1 MIQSEYTHTE
11 RENKKRRA
19 YTMTKNYRGYEIR
32 TYETMGIG
40 KGTCFEVWRD
50 GQMWGF
56 ASNELDAEIMIDR
69 MIEK

>member
-1 MIQSEYTHTE
+1 
-11 RENKKRRA
+11 
-19 YTMTKNYRGYEIR
+19 MTKNYRGYEIR